1 MKAKRTL
8 SGVITVEMSY
18 LMPIILMVFL
28 MTIYSVFYYHDKNI
42 LLGAASETAI
52 LGTQMERKPD
62 EKGKTDLEAFFQE
75 RIHGKLVL
83 FSGAQVSVSI
93 SSDQVNVS
101 VSAQKGHMKIKAVQ
115 KAYVVVPEKKIRQK
129 KIIEKLAEQE
139 E

>member
-75 RIHGKLVL
+75 RIQGKLVF

-93 SSDQVNVS
+93 SSDQVKVS

-115 KAYVVVPEKKIRQK
+115 KASVVVSEKKIRQK